1 MTFKSRPGCA
11 ISSTS
16 TSRTLACTMLTS
28 TRRSSPG
35 GRRWTSSLMWP
46 GNPSAPPR
54 TPADNSWPTARSPL
68 REDMMA
74 TQQTARP
81 TWTLDP
87 VHSSIEFSLEFMGM
101 STYRTG
107 FRALE
112 GTLRFDPDR
121 PAESSVSAT
130 IPVGSVDVT
139 NERLMSRLMEDDLL
153 GGAKHPSI
161 TFQSTQVDEAAPD
174 RWKVSGDLTIHGV
187 SRPVTLEARY
197 LGQKKSP
204 FSGKMMATF
213 RAETTIEKGVFGVT
227 WNAPVEG

>member
-1 MTFKSRPGCA
+1 
-11 ISSTS
+11 
-16 TSRTLACTMLTS
+16 
-28 TRRSSPG
+28 
-35 GRRWTSSLMWP
+35 
-46 GNPSAPPR
+46 
-54 TPADNSWPTARSPL
+54 
-68 REDMMA
+68 MA
-74 TQQTARP
+74 TQQTALP
-81 TWTLDP
+81 PWSLDP
-87 VHSSIEFSLEFMGM
+87 VHSSIEFSLDYMGM

-121 PAESSVSAT
+121 PGDCSVSAT
-130 IPVGSVDVT
+130 IPVASVDVT

-161 TFQSTQVDEAAPD
+161 TFQSTQVDVAARD

-187 SRPVTLEARY
+187 SRPVRLEVRY

-213 RAETTIEKGVFGVT
+213 RAETSIEKGDFGVT
-227 WNAPVEG
+227 WNAPVEGGGTYIGERVQISLLIVAARQD